1 MINLIFFIR
10 LLMINMSHNNEE
22 RLEQLVIQ
30 ISELEEKN
38 RILEDRVFHLDLEL
52 KNEKLKKDVKLEDI
66 FENLELRFKEKNS
79 LLNKENDTLKKI
91 NEDIKLQNKQ
101 LEQTLYEVSKE
112 KDQYKNMVCT
122 LERETELLIKYYL
135 SKNNNQVPNSAQ
147 INPQYTLNIPT
158 SNVPTAPMLEN
169 PVNIQVHSGIMS
181 EESHKELNNKKSD
194 CKLIDIE

>member
-135 SKNNNQVPNSAQ
+135 SKN
-147 INPQYTLNIPT
+147 
-158 SNVPTAPMLEN
+158 
-169 PVNIQVHSGIMS
+169 
-181 EESHKELNNKKSD
+181 
-194 CKLIDIE
+194 